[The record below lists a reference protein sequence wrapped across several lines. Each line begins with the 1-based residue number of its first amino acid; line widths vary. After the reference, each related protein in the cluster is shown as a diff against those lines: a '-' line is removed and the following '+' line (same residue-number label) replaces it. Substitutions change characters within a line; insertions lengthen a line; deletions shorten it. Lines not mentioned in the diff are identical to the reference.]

1 MLIVESQN
9 DMKQYYYHL
18 RELIDSAK
26 ASLKEISID
35 YNSTV
40 GPRTRKLLEISK
52 QIIPLIELDYPK
64 AAKVLQNAVHD
75 ITTFQNTINAYS
87 FGDIRTAIKM
97 LDVFFPPKLQD
108 APKVFISHSSKDETV
123 VNSFV
128 ERILMLGCGFTRTEI
143 FCTLDHTSIHTGDD
157 FRTEIIENMKMCDF
171 VLCMISENYKTSEVC
186 QNEMGA
192 AWTLN
197 SVRVLPFKFPSL
209 SFSEIGFLNVVK
221 QCASIIDKTKLDE
234 LYEELCGFYNIKQ
247 DWCNF
252 NKQKEDFVALVKKM
266 SREEIRDKF

>member
-1 MLIVESQN
+1 
-9 DMKQYYYHL
+9 MKQYYYHL

-26 ASLKEISID
+26 ASLNEIVID

-40 GPRTRKLLEISK
+40 GHRTKKLLEISK
-52 QIIPLIELDYPK
+52 QIIPIIELDCPK
-64 AAKVLQNAVHD
+64 GAKLLQNAIQN
-75 ITTFQNTINAYS
+75 ITTNQNTINAYY
-87 FGDIRTAIKM
+87 FGDIRTTINM

-108 APKVFISHSSKDETV
+108 APKVFISHSSKDETI

-128 ERILMLGCGFTRTEI
+128 EKVLMLGCGFTRTDI

-171 VLCMISENYKTSEVC
+171 VLCMISENYKKSEVC

-197 SVRVLPFKFPSL
+197 GVRVLPFKFPSL

-221 QCASIIDKTKLDE
+221 QCASITDKTKLDE
-234 LYEELCGFYNIKQ
+234 LYEELCGFYSIKQ

-252 NKQKEDFVALVKKM
+252 NKQKEGFVELVKLFENEYFK
-266 SREEIRDKF
+266 